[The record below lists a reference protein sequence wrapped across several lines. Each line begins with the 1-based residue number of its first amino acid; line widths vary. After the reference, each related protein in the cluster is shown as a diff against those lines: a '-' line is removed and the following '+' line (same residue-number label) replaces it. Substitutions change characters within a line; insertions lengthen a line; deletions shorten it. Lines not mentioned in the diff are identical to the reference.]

1 VVVLLND
8 LNFKTITGSD
18 RNFFFGLGKFGWKKN
33 LFKFIHTFQS
43 NNSVISQ
50 DLKTN
55 NPKYPKSPPIERKTT
70 GKLPF
75 SSPNLMIYESIQFLA
90 TTLPWLTCISVT
102 LMHATPS
109 TDKKAG
115 FPFWSTLLSDSWGTK
130 EDVFG
135 QFKFGALCWVVSVTV
150 GKACTLEL
158 LRRCNTL
165 HPHYIKMTL
174 LYCLS
179 ISLVVISATS
189 DLKHHTAFSALFMV
203 VAVFENAVLSLTR
216 RYRQRKGLQVVAVVF
231 IGLFV
236 YGMLYLG
243 RTREME
249 KIALPIFEWVLVTG
263 HVLIDATTSPRL
275 KWVGGPNIYSEES
288 PLKAILLP

>member
-1 VVVLLND
+1 
-8 LNFKTITGSD
+8 
-18 RNFFFGLGKFGWKKN
+18 
-33 LFKFIHTFQS
+33 
-43 NNSVISQ
+43 
-50 DLKTN
+50 
-55 NPKYPKSPPIERKTT
+55 
-70 GKLPF
+70 
-75 SSPNLMIYESIQFLA
+75 
-90 TTLPWLTCISVT
+90 
-102 LMHATPS
+102 
-109 TDKKAG
+109 
-115 FPFWSTLLSDSWGTK
+115 
-130 EDVFG
+130 
-135 QFKFGALCWVVSVTV
+135 
-150 GKACTLEL
+150 
-158 LRRCNTL
+158 
-165 HPHYIKMTL
+165 
-174 LYCLS
+174 
-179 ISLVVISATS
+179 
-189 DLKHHTAFSALFMV
+189 MV